1 MLGLVGLNPSSASS
15 KFLLL
20 IFLMSHT
27 QTILQSLPGDS
38 YGGLQRA
45 DTLWH
50 RYRHGEIPMPN
61 VVSTQTASLGMEHD
75 VYDVIISGG
84 TLGILLG
91 ATLARRGWRVALLER
106 SVLRGR
112 EQEWNISRS
121 ELRTF
126 VELGLLSETE
136 LDVAIAT
143 DYNPARIS
151 FDGGDDLWVKDVLNV
166 GVDPVYLLE
175 KLKQVFLA
183 ADGVLLE
190 HTPFST
196 ARVAPDGVM
205 VTAGKHTLI
214 TRLLIDTMGHFSPIV
229 QQARQGEPPD
239 AVCLVV
245 GTCATGYSDNQTG
258 DLIASFT
265 PIKHQCQYF
274 WEAFPARDG
283 RTTYLF
289 TYLDAHP
296 DRISLENLFEDY
308 FALLPEY
315 QGISLEQLQFKRAL
329 FGFFPAYRNSP
340 LRFQWDRLLAVG
352 DASGHQSPLSFGGFG
367 AMVRHL
373 ERLTDGIDDALTQD
387 QLSAAALGWLQPYQP
402 NIAVTWLFQKAMSL
416 TVDQSLNENQIN
428 SLLTTIFQDMAA
440 LGDPVLR
447 PFLQDVVQF
456 LPLAKTLLRTT
467 IYHPVLVAKILPQVG
482 IPAVL
487 DWTGHYLGLAVY
499 SVLDRLLSSPTQG
512 SGYYWRRWRES
523 LLYGSGGD
531 YDTHGSV

>member
-1 MLGLVGLNPSSASS
+1 
-15 KFLLL
+15 
-20 IFLMSHT
+20 MSHT
-27 QTILQSLPGDS
+27 QTILQSLPGNP
-38 YGGLQRA
+38 YLGLQRA

-50 RYRHGEIPMPN
+50 NYRHGKIPVPD
-61 VVSTQTASLGMEHD
+61 VVSTQSEPLELPAD
-75 VYDVIISGG
+75 PYDVVICGG
-84 TLGILLG
+84 TLGIMLG
-91 ATLARRGWRVALLER
+91 ATLASRGWRVALLER
-106 SVLRGR
+106 NILKGR

-126 VELGLLSETE
+126 VDLGLLSEVQLET
-136 LDVAIAT
+136 AIAT
-143 DYNPARIS
+143 EYNPARIY
-151 FDGGDDLWVKDVLNV
+151 FEGGEDLWVRDVLNV

-175 KLKQVFLA
+175 TLKQVFLA
-183 ADGVLLE
+183 AGGELME
-190 HTPFST
+190 KTPFSS
-196 ARVAPDGVM
+196 ARVAANGVQ
-205 VTAGKHTLI
+205 VTAGEKTLT

-229 QQARQGEPPD
+229 QQARQGHPPD

-245 GTCATGYSDNQTG
+245 GTCATGYQNNQTG

-296 DRISLENLFEDY
+296 DRITLRDLFEDY
-308 FALLPEY
+308 FQLLPDY
-315 QGISLEQLQFKRAL
+315 QGVPLEQLQFKRAL

-340 LRFQWDRLLAVG
+340 LRFPWNRLLAVG

-367 AMVRHL
+367 AMIRHL
-373 ERLTDGIDDALTQD
+373 GRLSEGIDDALRQD
-387 QLSAAALGWLQPYQP
+387 QLNASALSWLQPYQP

-416 TVDQSLNENQIN
+416 EVDQSLDQDQIN
-428 SLLTTIFQDMAA
+428 TLLTTIFQDMAA

-456 LPLAKTLLRTT
+456 LPLAKTLLRTS
-467 IYHPVLVAKILPQVG
+467 IYHPLLVAKILPQVG

-487 DWTGHYLGLAVY
+487 DWTGHYLSLAVY
-499 SVLDRLLSSPTQG
+499 SALNQLLAATPSQST
-512 SGYYWRRWRES
+512 SYYWRRWRES
-523 LLYGSGGD
+523 LIYGSGSD
-531 YDTHGSV
+531 HNTHSAKS

>member
-1 MLGLVGLNPSSASS
+1 
-15 KFLLL
+15 
-20 IFLMSHT
+20 MSHT
-27 QTILQSLPGDS
+27 RTILQSLPGNP

-45 DTLWH
+45 DALWH
-50 RYRHGEIPMPN
+50 HYRHGKIPIPD
-61 VVSTQTASLGMEHD
+61 VVSTQAEPLGGKHD
-75 VYDVIISGG
+75 AYDVIICGS

-91 ATLARRGWRVALLER
+91 ATLVRRGWRVAILER
-106 SVLRGR
+106 GVLKGR
-112 EQEWNISRS
+112 DQEWNISRS

-126 VELGLLSETE
+126 VDLGLLSEAE

-143 DYNPARIS
+143 EYNPARIS
-151 FDGGDDLWVKDVLNV
+151 FGGGEDLWVSDILNV
-166 GVDPVYLLE
+166 GIDPVYLLE

-183 ADGVLLE
+183 AGGELLE
-190 HTPFST
+190 HTPFSA
-196 ARVAPDGVM
+196 ARVAPDGVL
-205 VTAGKHTLI
+205 VTAGERSLTA
-214 TRLLIDTMGHFSPIV
+214 RLLIDTMGHFSPIV
-229 QQARQGEPPD
+229 QQARQGKSPD

-245 GTCATGYSDNQTG
+245 GTCATGYNDNKTG

-265 PIKHQCQYF
+265 PIKRQCQYF

-296 DRISLENLFEDY
+296 DRISLEDLFEDY
-308 FALLPEY
+308 FDLLPEY
-315 QGISLEQLQFKRAL
+315 QGICLEQLQVRRAL

-340 LRFQWDRLLAVG
+340 LRFGWDRLLAVG

-367 AMVRHL
+367 AMIRHL
-373 ERLTDGIDDALTQD
+373 ERLTEGVDDALRQD
-387 QLSAAALGWLQPYQP
+387 QLSASALGWLQPYQP

-416 TVDQSLNENQIN
+416 GINQSLDENQIN

-440 LGDPVLR
+440 LGEPVLR

-467 IYHPVLVAKILPQVG
+467 VYHPMLITKILPHVG
-482 IPAVL
+482 IPAVF

-499 SVLDRLLSSPTQG
+499 SALNRVLSAAPQG
-512 SGYYWRRWRES
+512 AGYYWRRWRES
-523 LLYGSGGD
+523 LVYGSGGD
-531 YDTHGSV
+531 YGAHSGEDSHLGEDSM